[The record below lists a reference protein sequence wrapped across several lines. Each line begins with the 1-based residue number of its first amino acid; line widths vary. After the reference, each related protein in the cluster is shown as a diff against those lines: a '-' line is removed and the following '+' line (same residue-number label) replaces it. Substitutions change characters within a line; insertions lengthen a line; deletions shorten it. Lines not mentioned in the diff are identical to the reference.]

1 MCNLT
6 LKTQG
11 ERLKY
16 VRKLNKKT
24 QQQVGDLLHLT
35 RDHVSRLE
43 RNQCPPTGSTIDLFC
58 RLFGINKDW
67 LISGTGEIH
76 DNAVNVVECNEE
88 LKELTNKI
96 MNLPKQQY
104 DQVLDIIRIYLEDK

>member
-1 MCNLT
+1 MCDN

-16 VRKLNKKT
+16 VRKMNNKT
-24 QQQVGDLLHLT
+24 QQEIGELLHLS

-43 RNQCPPTGSTIDLFC
+43 RNKCDPTGSTIDLFC

-67 LISGTGEIH
+67 LINGNGEIY
-76 DNAVNVVECNEE
+76 DNTV
-88 LKELTNKI
+88 NKI

-104 DQVLDIIRIYLEDK
+104 NQVMNILKIYLEDK

>member
-1 MCNLT
+1 MCDN

-16 VRKLNKKT
+16 VRKMNNKT
-24 QQQVGDLLHLT
+24 QQEIGELLHLS

-43 RNQCPPTGSTIDLFC
+43 RNKCDPTGSTIDLFC

-67 LISGTGEIH
+67 LINGNGEIY
-76 DNAVNVVECNEE
+76 DNTVNKIECNEE

-104 DQVLDIIRIYLEDK
+104 NQVMDILKIYLEDK